1 MGIFTPISTLPI
13 AAMGR
18 FMPMYIGVDAGGRI
32 RAMGPTLRR
41 VLGRP
46 SPLGRSLFEVMAF
59 RRPVDIA
66 TMADLHRHLGAQLHI
81 SLRAQPDVH
90 LRGLAMPVGDGAT
103 LINLSFG
110 IGVVDAVR
118 RYGLSAAHFAA
129 TDLTIELL
137 YLVEAKAAVMAEL
150 SSLNARLN
158 GQKMQAEE
166 QALTDALT
174 GLRNRRA
181 LQMHLRHLADQRL
194 PFALIH
200 LDLDY
205 FKSINDSLGHAAGD
219 FVLGQVA
226 QILRKSVRLGDITA
240 RVGGDEFVLVMP
252 QMTDLAHLRQMAT
265 RLIHDLS
272 HPMEFDGQPCRISG
286 SIGIAVS
293 TQYHGYNFDQMAADA
308 DAALYAA
315 KRAGRGQAVIAAQTP
330 LSPPNTPRR
339 KLPKP

>member
-1 MGIFTPISTLPI
+1 MGIFSPISTLPI

-59 RRPVDIA
+59 RRPACIA
-66 TMADLHRHLGAQLHI
+66 TMQDLQRNVGAQLHL
-81 SLRAQPDVH
+81 SLRAQPDVN

-150 SSLNARLN
+150 NSLNARLT
-158 GQKMQAEE
+158 GQKLQAEE

-181 LQMHLRHLADQRL
+181 LDLQLDQMLGHGIHFGLA
-194 PFALIH
+194 H

-205 FKSINDSLGHAAGD
+205 FKSVNDSLGHAAGD
-219 FVLGQVA
+219 FVLCHVA
-226 QILRKSVRLGDITA
+226 DILRRETRASDTIA

-252 QMTDLAHLRQMAT
+252 DLTNPRALRQIAL
-265 RLIHDLS
+265 RIIKSLS
-272 HPMEFDGQPCRISG
+272 QPIVFAGQTCRISASAG
-286 SIGIAVS
+286 LVASDHYPTGAL
-293 TQYHGYNFDQMAADA
+293 DMMMKDA
-308 DAALYAA
+308 DAALYKA
-315 KRAGRGQAVIAAQTP
+315 KRAGRGRAVFSAQ
-330 LSPPNTPRR
+330 
-339 KLPKP
+339 